1 MLSTPSNC
9 GAGPEMVPL
18 RLGLALSGGGF
29 RAASFHLGVLKRLEE
44 LGLLHRVEALST
56 VSGGSIVGALFA
68 LRCAE
73 RGGTPG
79 SYSIDELIG
88 EMRPFLTENLR
99 AKALFGSPWRAVR
112 AAASILLPY
121 VSRVGLLV
129 EELDRQLFHGHTL
142 NELPPWIAINATN
155 LRTGKGWRFLHDR
168 AGDYLAGATEYTK
181 SIRIAEA
188 VAASAAYP
196 GVADSYSFHTRWE
209 ALRGDILSE
218 GRWERPP
225 ESSVRRVSRWRERY
239 GKLTGKVK
247 FPLVDGGLYDNEG
260 VNALRGHRVTH
271 AIISAVAPPETDTE
285 HGFGPCRLLRIIEVM
300 HNRLG
305 AATRQLA
312 HEMTHGVDPGEAA
325 TRLNKLASEL
335 RHASQDENVPADV
348 RTVLARGVEEAAA
361 LATVGSPPRGPQFRA
376 SAQILLHRDD
386 LAENAFAAPGKGG
399 HDVPSRY
406 RALDSALVA
415 ELSRV
420 RTDLDAL
427 EPRIVDLLIAQGYFL
442 ADFLVKLTMPE
453 IVFREGTGVRWYDA
467 GVSPEWKCAHAA
479 VESAVAERTA
489 VLAEMRAASTRVLP
503 IGRVRSQRLGMIAH
517 LNLALVLAPAATVS
531 VLICGYVGYDLWRGL
546 SAIIAFVMRYL
557 APVHPLGN
565 T

>member
-1 MLSTPSNC
+1 MPVPPSSR
-9 GAGPEMVPL
+9 GTGPETAPP
-18 RLGLALSGGGF
+18 RLGIALSGGGF

-44 LGLLHRVEALST
+44 LGLIHRVEALST

-79 SYSIDELIG
+79 SYSIDELMA

-99 AKALFGSPWRAVR
+99 AKALFGNPWRAVR
-112 AAASILLPY
+112 TAASILFPR

-129 EELDRQLFHGHTL
+129 EELDRQLFHGRTL

-155 LRTGKGWRFLHDR
+155 LRTGKGWRFLNDR
-168 AGDYLAGATEYTK
+168 AGDYLAGATEHTRT
-181 SIRIAEA
+181 IRIAEA

-196 GVADSYSFHTRWE
+196 GVADSYAFHTRWE

-225 ESSVRRVSRWRERY
+225 DSSSRRISRWRERY
-239 GKLTGKVK
+239 GEPRGKVR

-285 HGFGPCRLLRIIEVM
+285 QGFGPSRLFRIIEVM
-300 HNRLG
+300 HDRLG
-305 AATRQLA
+305 AATRQLT
-312 HEMTHGVDPGEAA
+312 HEMTHGVDPADAA
-325 TRLNKLASEL
+325 TRLNELAAEL
-335 RHASQDENVPADV
+335 RHASHNEGLPADV
-348 RTVLARGVEEAAA
+348 RTVLTRSADEATA
-361 LATVGSPPRGPQFRA
+361 LATVGAPPRGPQFRA

-386 LAENAFAAPGKGG
+386 LAENVFAAPSKGG
-399 HDVPSRY
+399 HDVPARY
-406 RALDSALVA
+406 RGLDSAVVA

-442 ADFLVKLTMPE
+442 ADFMVKLTMPDL
-453 IVFREGTGVRWYDA
+453 VFREGTGLRWYDA
-467 GVSPEWKCAHAA
+467 GLTPEWEWAHAA
-479 VESAVAERTA
+479 VESTITERTA
-489 VLAEMRAASTRVLP
+489 ILAELRTASIRMLP
-503 IGRVRSQRLGMIAH
+503 IGRVRMRHLGVIAR
-517 LNLALVLAPAATVS
+517 LNLALVLAPVAAAG
-531 VLICGYVGYDLWRGL
+531 VLVCGYVGYDLWRGS
-546 SAIIAFVMRYL
+546 SAIISYILRYL
-557 APVHPLGN
+557 RPSGTL
-565 T
+565 